1 MIKVLIVDDSILIR
15 KMIKDM
21 LSDVG
26 DIEII
31 GEARDGLDALDKI
44 KTFKPD
50 VVLLDYEMP
59 GLNGIEVL
67 KRIMKENPIPVIMF
81 SAYSREGS
89 YVALKSLELGAF
101 DYMLKPN
108 YIGEKVKWF
117 DVKKNLI
124 KKIKNA
130 SKVSVDVLL
139 RKYLVKERKEF
150 VKIQGIKVIGIGAST
165 GGPKVIKYILSS
177 LPLMDLTIFVVQ
189 HLPPGF
195 ENYFKSYLES
205 DVSWKVKVAQDGEE
219 IKKGFVYIPKSG
231 LHIKVS
237 GGKILYEEGEPVNGV
252 MPSVDVLFESLV
264 DEYSGEVLGVVLT
277 GMGRDGGM
285 GALKIKEY
293 GGEVIIQSPDTCVV
307 PSMPLYVKKL
317 LKNVKILPPE
327 KIPEEI
333 VRICQNKSN

>member
-15 KMIKDM
+15 KIIIDM
-21 LSDVG
+21 LSDVK
-26 DIEII
+26 DIKVV
-31 GEARDGLDALDKI
+31 GEAKDGFEALYKI
-44 KTFKPD
+44 KTFNPD

-67 KRIMKENPIPVIMF
+67 KRIMKENPVPVIMF

-108 YIGEKVKWF
+108 YVGEKVKWF
-117 DVKKNLI
+117 EVKETLI
-124 KKIKNA
+124 KKIKDA
-130 SKVSVDVLL
+130 SRIDVRILL
-139 RKYLVKERKEF
+139 KKYLTKKNKDF
-150 VKIQGIKVIGIGAST
+150 VKIRGIKVIGIGAST

-195 ENYFKSYLES
+195 ENYFKNYLES
-205 DVSWKVKVAQDGEE
+205 DVSWGVKIPQDGEE
-219 IKKGFVYIPKSG
+219 IEKGFVYIPKSG
-231 LHIKVS
+231 FHIKVS
-237 GGKILYEEGEPVNGV
+237 DGRILYEEGEPVNGV

-264 DEYSGEVLGVVLT
+264 DEYDGEVLGVVLT

-317 LKNVKILPPE
+317 LKNVKILPLE

-333 VRICQNKSN
+333 IRVCQNKSN